1 MRPSFKPS
9 AIHSSHSG
17 RPGISGA
24 DITRGDRIAPARRR
38 GPPDVPVEI
47 ELGVV
52 DPDRIV
58 KPKGNRG
65 QPLAVARRAP
75 QAAVDVLP
83 KLLEARRRSPRRW
96 LKHRRPANIHVGG
109 RLSTSRNEASSEV
122 NRLSDMLSFHSNP
135 VAESM

>member
-17 RPGISGA
+17 RPGISGE
-24 DITRGDRIAPARRR
+24 DITRVDRIAPARRR

-58 KPKGNRG
+58 
-65 QPLAVARRAP
+65 
-75 QAAVDVLP
+75 
-83 KLLEARRRSPRRW
+83 
-96 LKHRRPANIHVGG
+96 
-109 RLSTSRNEASSEV
+109 
-122 NRLSDMLSFHSNP
+122 
-135 VAESM
+135 